1 MEEIKD
7 RFDKI
12 FYKDENENFI
22 PLFKE
27 NCKDEIINLFKEIL
41 ESKDANSILKKINFL
56 FDMINQ
62 CIDIAIIFETSS
74 SLILKNEIG
83 FIELLCDLYIKFSS
97 ENELKDQ
104 IVVILKFLI
113 NNITINPNL

>member
-27 NCKDEIINLFKEIL
+27 NCKDEIINLFQEIL
-41 ESKDANSILKKINFL
+41 ESI
-56 FDMINQ
+56 
-62 CIDIAIIFETSS
+62 
-74 SLILKNEIG
+74 
-83 FIELLCDLYIKFSS
+83 
-97 ENELKDQ
+97 
-104 IVVILKFLI
+104 
-113 NNITINPNL
+113 